1 MNIST
6 FIRLASNKIIN
17 HTQWYDR
24 YWGGVIKFW
33 RTNQFNLD
41 CVNLGS
47 NSGLYGFD
55 YTQIGG
61 VQGANWALGPQSL
74 VHDFNILKN
83 YFSYLKEG
91 GTVFIPICPFS
102 CLVSKYSKES
112 NLKYYT
118 ILHPATI
125 IDFEDSERTKALS
138 IVHYPFKAMP
148 LYCIKQ
154 LIKDVVRKIIPYR
167 KQNIDFVVDSNR
179 MLASWQKQFGIT
191 DLNAS
196 LSLQH
201 AKEQSTRAA
210 TLHEMICFCRE
221 RKLKPVV
228 VLLPIHH
235 ELAQLL
241 SDLFRQHYIYDFIQ
255 KADLGHTPFID
266 GFEEIDYS
274 DEDFRSS
281 YFLSKRGA
289 MKFTRQLCE
298 RLSIRGGI
306 SHK

>member
-6 FIRLASNKIIN
+6 FIRLASNKVIS
-17 HTQWYDR
+17 HTQWYNR
-24 YWGGVIKFW
+24 YWGGSIKFW
-33 RTNQFNLD
+33 HANRFNLD

-55 YTQIGG
+55 YTQIEG

-125 IDFEDSERTKALS
+125 IDFEDSERTRALS
-138 IVHYPFKAMP
+138 IMHYPFKAMP

-154 LIKDVVRKIIPYR
+154 SVKDVIRKVIPSR
-167 KQNIDFVVDSNR
+167 KRKIDFVVDSKR

-191 DLNAS
+191 DLNVF
-196 LSLQH
+196 LSPQH
-201 AKEQSTRAA
+201 AEEQSARAA

-221 RKLKPVV
+221 RMLKPVV
-228 VLLPIHH
+228 VLLPMHPA
-235 ELAQLL
+235 LARQL
-241 SDLFRQHYIYDFIQ
+241 SGSFRQHYIYDFIQ
-255 KADLGHTPFID
+255 KADIGDTPFID
-266 GFEEIDYS
+266 GFEEVGYS

-281 YFLSKRGA
+281 YFLSRHGA
-289 MKFTRQLCE
+289 MKFTSQLCE
-298 RLSIRGGI
+298 RSLFG
-306 SHK
+306 K

>member
-1 MNIST
+1 MNIGT
-6 FIRLASNKIIN
+6 FIRLASNKVIN

-33 RTNQFNLD
+33 HTNQFNLD

-55 YTQIGG
+55 YTQIEG

-74 VHDFNILKN
+74 VHDFNIFKSSL
-83 YFSYLKEG
+83 SYLKEG

-102 CLVSKYSKES
+102 CLISRYNKES

-138 IVHYPFKAMP
+138 IMHYPFKAMP

-154 LIKDVVRKIIPYR
+154 LMKDVIRKAIPSR
-167 KQNIDFVVDSNR
+167 KKKIDFVVDSNR
-179 MLASWQKQFGIT
+179 VLTSWQKQFGIT

-196 LSLQH
+196 LSSQH
-201 AKEQSTRAA
+201 AEEQIIRAA

-228 VLLPIHH
+228 VLLPMHPA
-235 ELAQLL
+235 LVRQL
-241 SDLFRQHYIYDFIQ
+241 SDSFRQHYIYDFIQ
-255 KADLGHTPFID
+255 KADIGDTPFID
-266 GFEEIDYS
+266 GFEEKNYLNT
-274 DEDFRSS
+274 DFRSS
-281 YFLSKRGA
+281 YLLNKQGA
-289 MKFTRQLCE
+289 MKFTDQLCK
-298 RLSIRGGI
+298 RLSIGQENCF
-306 SHK
+306 

>member
-24 YWGGVIKFW
+24 YWGGVTKFW
-33 RTNQFNLD
+33 YANQFNLD

-47 NSGLYGFD
+47 NSALYGFD
-55 YTQIGG
+55 YTQLEG

-125 IDFEDSERTKALS
+125 IDFEDSERTRALS
-138 IVHYPFKAMP
+138 TMYYPFKVMP

-154 LIKDVVRKIIPYR
+154 SVKDVIRKVIPSR
-167 KQNIDFVVDSNR
+167 KRKIDFVVDSNR

-196 LSLQH
+196 LSPQH
-201 AKEQSTRAA
+201 AEEQDIRAA
-210 TLHEMICFCRE
+210 TLHEMIFFCRE

-228 VLLPIHH
+228 VLLPMHPA
-235 ELAQLL
+235 LMRQLPD
-241 SDLFRQHYIYDFIQ
+241 SFRQHYIYDFIQ
-255 KADLGHTPFID
+255 KANIGNTLFID

-274 DEDFRSS
+274 DADFRSS
-281 YFLSKRGA
+281 YLLNKQGA
-289 MKFTRQLCE
+289 VRFMSQLCK
-298 RLSIRGGI
+298 RLSIGQ
-306 SHK
+306 

>member
-6 FIRLASNKIIN
+6 FIRLASNKMIN
-17 HTQWYDR
+17 QAQWYDR

-41 CVNLGS
+41 CINLGS

-55 YTQIGG
+55 YTQIEG

-102 CLVSKYSKES
+102 CLISKYSKES

-125 IDFEDSERTKALS
+125 IDFEDSERTRALS
-138 IVHYPFKAMP
+138 IMYYPFKAMP

-154 LIKDVVRKIIPYR
+154 LVKSVIRNVISSRK
-167 KQNIDFVVDSNR
+167 KQLDFTVDSNR
-179 MLASWQKQFGIT
+179 MLAGWQKQFGIT
-191 DLNAS
+191 DLNAP
-196 LSLQH
+196 LSSQH
-201 AKEQSTRAA
+201 AEEQIIRAA
-210 TLHEMICFCRE
+210 TLHEMILFCRE
-221 RKLKPVV
+221 RELKPVV
-228 VLLPIHH
+228 VLLPMHPA
-235 ELAQLL
+235 LTQQL
-241 SDLFRQHYIYDFIQ
+241 SDSFRHHYIYDFIQ
-255 KADLGHTPFID
+255 KADIGDTPFID
-266 GFEEIDYS
+266 GFDETNYS
-274 DEDFRSS
+274 DVDFHSS
-281 YFLSKRGA
+281 YLLNKRGA
-289 MKFTRQLCE
+289 MKFTSQLCE
-298 RLSIRGGI
+298 RLSIG
-306 SHK
+306 K